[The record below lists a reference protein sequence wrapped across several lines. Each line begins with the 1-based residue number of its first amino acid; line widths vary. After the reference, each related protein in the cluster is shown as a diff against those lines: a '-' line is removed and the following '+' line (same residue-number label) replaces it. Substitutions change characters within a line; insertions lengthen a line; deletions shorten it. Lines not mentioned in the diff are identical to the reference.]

1 MFANV
6 SPTLVD
12 NSMTLNT
19 LRYVA
24 PIKVGLPYILI
35 WGLEDEKQK
44 DEADEVSMDQ
54 RESYEGTGGF
64 RKISSR

>member
-24 PIKVGLPYILI
+24 PIKVRLPYILI